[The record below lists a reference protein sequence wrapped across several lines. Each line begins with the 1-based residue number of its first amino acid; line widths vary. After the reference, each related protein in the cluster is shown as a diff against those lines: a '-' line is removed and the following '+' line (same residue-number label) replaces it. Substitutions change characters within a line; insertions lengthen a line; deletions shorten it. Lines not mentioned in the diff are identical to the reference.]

1 LSFKNL
7 TLLAIISAVFG
18 GCSGCS
24 EDSIPDGSGS
34 RSSFNLDTK
43 VPENETSE
51 ERGKRIE
58 AEEYSEEV
66 SEKAASE
73 MNDLYEK
80 LREKSRSEKVHEERV
95 DGFDSEDSE
104 VASSNNDEV
113 SNNRPVEQKKADQTP
128 NSWDALNEQV
138 KEHMEDNR
146 KNYPT
151 PPKPANLSIYDD
163 VDRSTVYESDG
174 KTTSSAIGEFPP
186 MPPMMM
192 LEKPQ

>member
-1 LSFKNL
+1 MNFKNL

-34 RSSFNLDTK
+34 RSSFNLNTK
-43 VPENETSE
+43 VPENETAEEKE
-51 ERGKRIE
+51 ERIE
-58 AEEYSEEV
+58 KEEYSEEISDRAV
-66 SEKAASE
+66 SE

-80 LREKSRSEKVHEERV
+80 LREKSRSEKVHEERE
-95 DGFDSEDSE
+95 DGFDSKDSE
-104 VASSNNDEV
+104 VVSNSDEV
-113 SNNRPVEQKKADQTP
+113 SDDEPVEQKRVDVIP
-128 NSWDALNEQV
+128 DSWDALNEQV
-138 KEHMEDNR
+138 KQHMEDNR

-163 VDRSTVYESDG
+163 VDPSTVYESDG
-174 KTTSSAIGEFPP
+174 KSTSSAIGEFPP

-192 LEKPQ
+192 LEKPR